1 MEECISLELGFLID
15 ELGRKG
21 RDPFDIQD
29 LLTQSVS
36 NVATKIVFGSRFD
49 YTAEQLENLQFDEFV
64 EKGLMML
71 RMPILEVIT
80 AVSSSKRMTYR
91 FYYSILILQ

>member
-64 EKGLMML
+64 EKCRRYHAIKFLKVGLTKQ
-71 RMPILEVIT
+71 P
-80 AVSSSKRMTYR
+80 
-91 FYYSILILQ
+91 